1 MTGKTEQNTIKA
13 PDSAISTKIKFTKSE
28 ETGAVIGFIS
38 QNPVTKRISGV
49 RQDCGYPKK
58 ICVLDKAIAPDILL
72 NVLYDAVMIPMKE
85 KDGYVVIS
93 ATPVQFKATI
103 ETVYVP
109 KAIYQ
114 VLVRFGNKT
123 VVFDPKDG
131 IQDTRKN
138 LVKCRQLLEKRVDI
152 KDISTV
158 VDDFL
163 VHAHHLLK
171 RYEKDGFYYKAG

>member
-1 MTGKTEQNTIKA
+1 M
-13 PDSAISTKIKFTKSE
+13 
-28 ETGAVIGFIS
+28 
-38 QNPVTKRISGV
+38 TKRICGV

-58 ICVLDKAIAPDILL
+58 ICVLDKALAPDILL
-72 NVLYDAVMIPMKE
+72 NVLYDAVMIPMKD

-93 ATPVQFKATI
+93 AVPVQFKAVI

-109 KAIYQ
+109 KALYQ

-131 IQDTRKN
+131 IQETRKD
-138 LVKCRQLLEKRVDI
+138 LTKCRQLLEKRVDI
-152 KDISTV
+152 QDIATV

-163 VHAHHLLK
+163 NHAHYILK
-171 RYEKDGFYYKAG
+171 RYEKDGFLYKAS